1 MMDGGNGFAFHRIDG
16 DAAALTLAPPP
27 ADPSSAVAPD
37 RFEPD
42 APSLSIVA
50 PCYNEQDCVLEFH
63 RRATACALGAA
74 GDSYEIV
81 LVNDGS
87 RDNTWTLMRGLAAQD
102 PHVVAVNLS
111 RNFGHQKALSAG
123 LHVCRG
129 DRVLVIDA
137 DLQDPP
143 ELLPDMMRRMDEGY
157 DVVFGQRRRRDGE
170 STFKTASAAAFY
182 RLLRRLTDIDIPS
195 DTGDFRL
202 MTRRTVDIFKTMPEQ
217 FRFIRGLISWIGLHQ
232 TPIVYDRKPRHGGQ
246 SGYPLRKMIAFAT
259 DAITSFSVIPLRIV
273 TYIGLLASLASALVF
288 GYAVVQWLRGATIT
302 GWTSLACM
310 ILAIGGLQF
319 LFLGVLGEYVGRI
332 YIEGKRRPLFI
343 IDSIYRVP
351 VAGARR

>member
-16 DAAALTLAPPP
+16 DGVALTPL
-27 ADPSSAVAPD
+27 ADPLSVADP
-37 RFEPD
+37 RHCEGD
-42 APSLSIVA
+42 APSPSIVA
-50 PCYNEQDCVLEFH
+50 PCYNEQDCVVAFH
-63 RRATACALGAA
+63 GRATACARAA
-74 GDSYEIV
+74 VGDSYEIV

-87 RDNTWTLMRGLAAQD
+87 RDTTWPLMQALAAQD

-123 LHVCRG
+123 LHLCRG
-129 DRVLVIDA
+129 ERVLAIDA

-143 ELLPDMMRRMDEGY
+143 ELLADMMRRMDEGY

-170 STFKTASAAAFY
+170 SAFKTGSAAAFY
-182 RLLRRLTDIDIPS
+182 RLLRRMTDIDIPS

-217 FRFIRGLISWIGLHQ
+217 FRFIRGLISWIGLRQ
-232 TPIVYDRKPRHGGQ
+232 TAIVYDRKARHGGQ

-259 DAITSFSVIPLRIV
+259 DAITSFSVLPLRV
-273 TYIGLLASLASALVF
+273 VSYIGLLASAASVLTF
-288 GYAVVQWLRGATIT
+288 GYALIQWLRGATIT

-310 ILAIGGLQF
+310 ILAFGGLQF

-343 IDSIYRVP
+343 IDSIYRAPPTRV
-351 VAGARR
+351 RR

>member
-1 MMDGGNGFAFHRIDG
+1 MMDGGNGFALQRTGTDMPLQAPAYAATQPFSVFAPDDTAG
-16 DAAALTLAPPP
+16 DAP
-27 ADPSSAVAPD
+27 A
-37 RFEPD
+37 
-42 APSLSIVA
+42 LSIVA

-63 RRATACALGAA
+63 RRVTACALAA
-74 GDSYEIV
+74 VGDNYEIV

-87 RDNTWTLMRGLAAQD
+87 RDRTLMLMRALAERD

-123 LHVCRG
+123 LNMCRG
-129 DRVLVIDA
+129 DRVLAIDA

-143 ELLPDMMRRMDEGY
+143 ELLVEMMRKMDEGY
-157 DVVFGQRRRRDGE
+157 DVIFGQRHRREGE
-170 STFKTASAAAFY
+170 DVFKTASAAVFY
-182 RLLRRLTDIDIPS
+182 RLLGRMTDIDIPR

-202 MTRRTVDIFKTMPEQ
+202 MSRRTVDIFKTMPEQ
-217 FRFIRGLISWIGLHQ
+217 FRFIRGLISWIGLNQ
-232 TPIVYDRKPRHGGQ
+232 SAVVYDRKPRHGGK
-246 SGYPLRKMIAFAT
+246 SSYPLRKMIAFAT

-273 TYIGLLASLASALVF
+273 SYVGLVASAASALVF
-288 GYAVVQWLRGATIT
+288 GYVLIQWLRGTTIT

-343 IDSIYRVP
+343 IDAIYRTP
-351 VAGARR
+351 VASARR